1 MLTLRAVFQ
10 ILVYWLETRNWAE
23 AFQRSLPKR
32 KGAQVRE
39 GEEDD
44 GGDGSDDE
52 EADESDEEEDEDG
65 DNSNSEGEGGE
76 ATRPILERKGGEAG
90 AEAKSSE
97 QPSAAT
103 TTTT

>member
-1 MLTLRAVFQ
+1 MLTLRVVFQ

-39 GEEDD
+39 GEEDE

-52 EADESDEEEDEDG
+52 GEADESADEEEDDDG
-65 DNSNSEGEGGE
+65 DDESNSEGEEGGE
-76 ATRPILERKGGEAG
+76 ERKGSDAG
-90 AEAKSSE
+90 AKAKSSE

-103 TTTT
+103 TT